1 MFTID
6 GALLLLLLLH
16 SVSNGDASRSRSQ
29 NENFRRMV
37 PTPAV
42 FNNGFQ
48 ETHRLAATHASFRF
62 PASHQFRKMAK
73 NHDARKYLA
82 ALSPSGSRANAS
94 TFSSHEDFRARGS
107 YFLNARGSGEEV
119 FPAHY
124 EQRTWTAAPRLDLL
138 DPDTTTRDPAIPENP
153 EGLKNPS
160 LLVGLWEEEPTIRE
174 TDAYFKGENG
184 SAVEAQAGTTANI
197 PCVILNRADHETVSW
212 TRLRDHHLITVG
224 RQTYSKDDRFSV
236 TYNRHL
242 NEWTLHLRYAQER
255 DAGEYMCQLSTH
267 PPMVFIA
274 NLTITQ
280 ASAEIL
286 GRNERFVHEGSAVVL
301 TCILKHHT
309 QPPEYVFWYHNRTMI
324 NFETNRQVRV
334 EKTRDGSILTLTSV
348 GRTDSGNY
356 TCSPDHAKSAS
367 ITLHIILGDAPAAMQ
382 VSGSSCT
389 FPSSLLQ
396 STCLLLGLHRLGI
409 CIVGCRRWL
418 FS

>member
-1 MFTID
+1 MY
-6 GALLLLLLLH
+6 H
-16 SVSNGDASRSRSQ
+16 SVLPLCPFINSDYFADYGLENRLNSPKCNNIFSRVTAAKRRSNTLSMSVCNISSACIKNKRVTERKSEKASFLLAGDASRSRSQ

-174 TDAYFKGENG
+174 TDAYFK
-184 SAVEAQAGTTANI
+184 
-197 PCVILNRADHETVSW
+197 
-212 TRLRDHHLITVG
+212 
-224 RQTYSKDDRFSV
+224 
-236 TYNRHL
+236 
-242 NEWTLHLRYAQER
+242 
-255 DAGEYMCQLSTH
+255 
-267 PPMVFIA
+267 
-274 NLTITQ
+274 
-280 ASAEIL
+280 
-286 GRNERFVHEGSAVVL
+286 
-301 TCILKHHT
+301 
-309 QPPEYVFWYHNRTMI
+309 
-324 NFETNRQVRV
+324 
-334 EKTRDGSILTLTSV
+334 
-348 GRTDSGNY
+348 
-356 TCSPDHAKSAS
+356 
-367 ITLHIILGDAPAAMQ
+367 
-382 VSGSSCT
+382 
-389 FPSSLLQ
+389 
-396 STCLLLGLHRLGI
+396 
-409 CIVGCRRWL
+409 
-418 FS
+418 